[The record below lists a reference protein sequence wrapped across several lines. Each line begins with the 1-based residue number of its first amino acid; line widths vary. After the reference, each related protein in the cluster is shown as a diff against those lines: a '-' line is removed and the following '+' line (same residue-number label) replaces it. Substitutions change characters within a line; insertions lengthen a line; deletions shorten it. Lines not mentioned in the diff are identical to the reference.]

1 MQFLFFDV
9 LGPVPNNSL
18 NTYINVVVSIMLLW
32 QLFGSKLDRLA
43 KGKIISDYWQNR
55 IRLTVEAQCRRRV
68 QRKLNFLVDFLHR
81 KWRHRQRIL
90 GKGLLSAS
98 SPHPRDLRTGQ
109 GLQEKR
115 CIILPFIN
123 KISTFWTDMTST
135 YLVNTKFKKLHIFCC
150 ARVYISL
157 IILGKLSAYFKFV
170 DESQI
175 RMLFR
180 LIWEVGRTMATA
192 SVKWSGEFIEH
203 KLYKVYA
210 STRYVSS
217 LL

>member
-1 MQFLFFDV
+1 MRFLFFDV

-18 NTYINVVVSIMLLW
+18 NTYINVVVAIMPLW
-32 QLFGSKLDRLA
+32 QLFGSKPDRLA
-43 KGKIISDYWQNR
+43 KGKIISNYWQNR
-55 IRLTVEAQCRRRV
+55 IRLTVEAQYRRRV

-135 YLVNTKFKKLHIFCC
+135 YLVKYKFKKVTHFLLCQ
-150 ARVYISL
+150 S
-157 IILGKLSAYFKFV
+157 
-170 DESQI
+170 
-175 RMLFR
+175 
-180 LIWEVGRTMATA
+180 
-192 SVKWSGEFIEH
+192 
-203 KLYKVYA
+203 LYKFNNFGKVIGIF
-210 STRYVSS
+210 
-217 LL
+217 